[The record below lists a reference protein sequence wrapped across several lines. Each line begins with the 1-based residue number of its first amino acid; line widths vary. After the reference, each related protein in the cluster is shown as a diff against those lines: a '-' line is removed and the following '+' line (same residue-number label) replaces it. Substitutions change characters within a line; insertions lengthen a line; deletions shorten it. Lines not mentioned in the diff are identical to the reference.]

1 MREPLNSDDVEAVFA
16 AARTPDQRRAAAA
29 RFEAWA
35 QERHPED
42 DDVSPASLLVSAG
55 EILSRV
61 GDRDAATALFRRAV
75 DAEGSAPP
83 DARCYLH
90 QALLD
95 AGDVDGA
102 RGLADELRRERPPDG
117 DVYVFIGENYE
128 LSGDL
133 REAHRWMTMGLLRM
147 EGQIGIR
154 GDAAATFAAAL
165 AQSRYRVRRE
175 LELPLDEGDA
185 LVEIAS
191 TGG

>member
-1 MREPLNSDDVEAVFA
+1 MREPLSSDEVEAVFA
-16 AARTPDQRRAAAA
+16 AARTPDLRRAAAA
-29 RFEAWA
+29 QFEAWA
-35 QERHPED
+35 QETHPED

-61 GDRDAATALFRRAV
+61 GDRDAALALFGRAV
-75 DAEGSAPP
+75 TAEGSATP

-102 RGLADELRRERPPDG
+102 RALADELRRTRPADG

-128 LSGDL
+128 LAGDL
-133 REAHRWMTMGLLRM
+133 HEAHRWMTMGLMRM
-147 EGQIGIR
+147 ERQIETR
-154 GDAAATFAAAL
+154 GDGAATYAGIL
-165 AQSRYRVRRE
+165 VQSRYRVRRA

-185 LVEIAS
+185 LVEMAS
-191 TGG
+191 SGN